1 MFFPCPVLDGLEAS
15 LEREAGGKLCS
26 WLPVFDRMGAGDVG
40 EDGKKI
46 CSFPELVL
54 IGFPRHVLITSRAPH
69 HHMQKVDVYTMF
81 DITSFLMLLLF

>member
-40 EDGKKI
+40 EDGKK
-46 CSFPELVL
+46 
-54 IGFPRHVLITSRAPH
+54 
-69 HHMQKVDVYTMF
+69 YTLSLNWSGWDSHAM
-81 DITSFLMLLLF
+81 S